1 MLAACCT
8 ILVVMLA
15 SPGQSAGKIFITYLG
30 AQWDGVRYW
39 LSGLF

>member
-1 MLAACCT
+1 VLVLAALTT
-8 ILVVMLA
+8 ILVVVHA
-15 SPGQSAGKIFITYLG
+15 TPAGQIFFTYLG

>member
-1 MLAACCT
+1 
-8 ILVVMLA
+8 MLA
-15 SPGQSAGKIFITYLG
+15 SPAGQSAGKIFITYLG